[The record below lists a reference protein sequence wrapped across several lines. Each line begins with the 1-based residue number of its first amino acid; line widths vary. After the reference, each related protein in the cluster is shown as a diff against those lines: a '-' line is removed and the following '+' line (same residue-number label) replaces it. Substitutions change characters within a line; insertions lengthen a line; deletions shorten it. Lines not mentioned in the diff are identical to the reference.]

1 MDRKKCC
8 SQWTLDVHQYSA
20 MQMVGQP
27 AGGPAPVVVELEK
40 QKLNLSRTMDVNQK
54 IIISS
59 KNTLEK
65 PRYKRTD
72 NFGS

>member
-1 MDRKKCC
+1 
-8 SQWTLDVHQYSA
+8 
-20 MQMVGQP
+20 MVGQP
-27 AGGPAPVVVELEK
+27 AGGPAAVVVELEK